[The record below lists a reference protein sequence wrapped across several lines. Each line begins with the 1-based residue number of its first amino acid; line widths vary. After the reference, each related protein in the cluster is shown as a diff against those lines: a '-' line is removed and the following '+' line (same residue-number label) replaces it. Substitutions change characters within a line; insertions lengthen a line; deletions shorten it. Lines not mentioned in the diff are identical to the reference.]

1 MQQIRLYFDD
11 FLNLFF
17 PRLCA
22 GCSASLFRGESLIC
36 TRCRYQLPRTGY
48 HRWRNNPVEV
58 LFWGRVPIIYGTAG
72 FFFQKKGYFQ
82 HMVHAMKYRGMKE
95 LGKELGKVMGI
106 DMAGSVFSEVD
117 LLVPVPLH
125 PEKLLKRGYNQSEWI
140 AFGLGEALRKPVGKN
155 ILVRVIASETQTRK
169 SRFDRWKNV
178 ENIFRIMRPDAIQ
191 GKHILLV
198 DDVVTT
204 GATLESCAHEILN
217 VPGTKVSVAT
227 LAVA

>member
-1 MQQIRLYFDD
+1 MQQIGLYLDD

-22 GCSASLFRGESLIC
+22 GCSASLFRNESLIC

-58 LFWGRVPIIYGTAG
+58 LFWGRVPVVYGTAG
-72 FFFQKKGYFQ
+72 FFFQKKGHFQ
-82 HMVHAMKYRGMKE
+82 QMVHTMKYRGMKE
-95 LGKELGKVMGI
+95 LGKELGRIMGI

-117 LLVPVPLH
+117 LLIPVPLH
-125 PEKLLKRGYNQSEWI
+125 PEKLQKRGYNQSEWI
-140 AFGLGEALRKPVGKN
+140 AYGLGEALHKPVGRN
-155 ILVRVIASETQTRK
+155 ILVRTIASETQTRK

-178 ENIFRIMRPDAIQ
+178 ENIFQVLRPEKIQ

-204 GATLESCAHEILN
+204 GATLESCAHEILD
-217 VPGTKVSVAT
+217 VPETKVSVAT